1 MMTAALMDLIDATIV
16 NVALPTIGRD
26 LQASGPSLE
35 WVVSA
40 YLLAFAAAL
49 ITAGRIGDLVGR
61 KRMFLAGVATFGL
74 ASLACGLSRNPGEL
88 IAARA
93 AAAIMLPQVLA
104 TLRTVFTGQERGAA
118 FGIYGAMGGI
128 ATAAGLLLG
137 GVLTSANILGWP
149 AGVLVQ
155 LALPRQHHDPEP
167 TAAPNYLRGRRVNT
181 GARATTPSAKLGAGE
196 SGQPAVCFPVAAP
209 AWSAWAM
216 RTGGIS
222 RSGTGSLMYRVGAP
236 AAQRLGVAHRRPG
249 PGAQPLIYL
258 DACALIKFIR
268 PEQDTKALR
277 AWRQA
282 LPDGTELL
290 TGELSRLEITRTLLR
305 AQVDH
310 QRVPFFAGE
319 ALKGVYVV
327 DLTSTVLLRAM
338 AYRLPRLGS
347 LDAIHLASADPFRA
361 ELSEFV
367 TYEQE
372 LAKAAA
378 DLGFPVAAP
387 S

>member
-40 YLLAFAAAL
+40 YLLAFAAVL

-137 GVLTSANILGWP
+137 GVLTSANILGWGWRTIFFVNVP
-149 AGVLVQ
+149 VALATLIAAAVLV
-155 LALPRQHHDPEP
+155 PETRSERP
-167 TAAPNYLRGRRVNT
+167 LRPDLRGMALAAAAWWPSCTRCS
-181 GARATTPSAKLGAGE
+181 RAGRWAG
-196 SGQPAVCFPVAAP
+196 
-209 AWSAWAM
+209 
-216 RTGGIS
+216 
-222 RSGTGSLMYRVGAP
+222 
-236 AAQRLGVAHRRPG
+236 RPECSSSW
-249 PGAQPLIYL
+249 PCRASIMTRNQPL
-258 DACALIKFIR
+258 
-268 PEQDTKALR
+268 
-277 AWRQA
+277 RQ
-282 LPDGTELL
+282 T
-290 TGELSRLEITRTLLR
+290 I
-305 AQVDH
+305 
-310 QRVPFFAGE
+310 
-319 ALKGVYVV
+319 
-327 DLTSTVLLRAM
+327 
-338 AYRLPRLGS
+338 
-347 LDAIHLASADPFRA
+347 
-361 ELSEFV
+361 
-367 TYEQE
+367 
-372 LAKAAA
+372 
-378 DLGFPVAAP
+378 
-387 S
+387 